1 MCSCF
6 LGVFSCLIQHIEHSR
21 QDHGLYFQCPVCRN
35 EFQIQDQSLTTEQIA
50 NRFPLKI
57 IRKRI
62 QSSSR
67 LLEHKRKP
75 VILDTKA
82 ERNNISNK
90 HDFSKPNFHQPKL
103 NNHNVIHKIPS
114 APCNTPCLRE
124 IRVDPPVNMNLSI
137 VNRNPLHVPVINR
150 RFLEPSQ
157 FTSMDFHLPN
167 IYSPNAISDT
177 KRRFLEPGQFSSMDF
192 HLTNI
197 YSLNAIPEMNRRFL
211 DPVERYPM
219 DFSLEIY
226 SNSPNT
232 TREIN
237 RPFLEPNELHQTNFY
252 LPNITIRNGIP
263 YLITTYIRML
273 DSDWL
278 IAVIFFYKFRPC
290 IVNLQNFYFM

>member
-6 LGVFSCLIQHIEHSR
+6 LGFFSCLIQHIEHSR
-21 QDHGLYFQCPVCRN
+21 QDHGRYFQCPVCRH
-35 EFQIQDQSLTTEQIA
+35 EFQIQDQSLTSDQIA
-50 NRFPLKI
+50 NRFPQKI

-62 QSSSR
+62 QSSR
-67 LLEHKRKP
+67 LLVHKRKP
-75 VILDTKA
+75 VILDTKT
-82 ERNNISNK
+82 ERINISNK

-124 IRVDPPVNMNLSI
+124 IRVDPPVDMHLSI

-150 RFLEPSQ
+150 RFLEPGQ

-177 KRRFLEPGQFSSMDF
+177 KRRFLEPGQFSSMHF

-278 IAVIFFYKFRPC
+278 IAVIFFT
-290 IVNLQNFYFM
+290 NSGLAL